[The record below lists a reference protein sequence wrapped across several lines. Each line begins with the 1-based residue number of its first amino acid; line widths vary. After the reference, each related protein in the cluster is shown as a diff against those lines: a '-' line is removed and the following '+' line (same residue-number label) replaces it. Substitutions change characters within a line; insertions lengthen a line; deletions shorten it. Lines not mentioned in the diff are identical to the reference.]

1 MGSYPMTDGMESH
14 VIIPSPP
21 GDFVELARDR
31 TYTGQHWRKH
41 ILNLGELIHPKT
53 GEKIPLDDEFY
64 ARLADNFQRGVC
76 DIVQAPVANDDN
88 KHVETPLANGGEVM
102 GLHRDGKKVFVDID
116 VRDPAVQKGLKNRT
130 ILGASAFLHL
140 DYKDSRTGKKVGPT
154 LLHSCFTNRPYVTGL
169 DDYEPVIAAT
179 ADSEGDVVVLAQE
192 EAVATKDELIAALK
206 EHGID
211 VEALQAA
218 ASQQTDLS
226 QLTAMLT
233 ASLGSEAP
241 SPSAG
246 DETVS
251 LTDVVQAV
259 ASLSTKLSAVE
270 EDNTALRLTNA
281 EVEVDGYIQ
290 AGRVM
295 PKQRNAF
302 VRLAM
307 GDREQMAELLP
318 DKPII
323 ALNAQAGATD
333 PDPAGVHETD
343 IDAEVA
349 RLSALMASAS
359 VSGRTQ
365 K

>member
-1 MGSYPMTDGMESH
+1 MEQY

-21 GDFVELARDR
+21 GDFIELARSR
-31 TYTGQHWRKH
+31 EYTGQHWRKH

-53 GEKIPLDDEFY
+53 GEKIPLDDDFY

-102 GLHRDGKKVFVDID
+102 GLHRDGKKIYVDLD
-116 VRDPAVQKGLKNRT
+116 VRDPDVQKGLKNRT

-140 DYKDSRTGKKVGPT
+140 DYTDSRTGRKVGPT

-192 EAVATKDELIAALK
+192 EAVPTKDELIAALK
-206 EHGID
+206 AEHGID

-241 SPSAG
+241 APSE
-246 DETVS
+246 DQTVS

-259 ASLSTKLSAVE
+259 ASLSTKLTAVE
-270 EDNTALRLTNA
+270 EDNASLRLTNA
-281 EVEVDGYIQ
+281 EAEVDGYIKT
-290 AGRVM
+290 GRVM

-302 VRLAM
+302 VKLAM
-307 GDREQMAELLP
+307 TDREQMAELLP

-333 PDPAGVHETD
+333 PDPAGSHDMD

-349 RLSALMASAS
+349 RLSALMASPS